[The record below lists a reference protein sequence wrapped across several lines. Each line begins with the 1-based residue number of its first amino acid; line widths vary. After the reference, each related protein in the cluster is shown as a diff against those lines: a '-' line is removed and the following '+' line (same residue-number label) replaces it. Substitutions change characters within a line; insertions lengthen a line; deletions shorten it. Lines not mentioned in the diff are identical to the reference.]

1 MLHTLISQASN
12 QTYSLPLASRTV
24 SSAAHFR
31 ATFSLLMANGSAL
44 LANLKPNSRHS
55 GFLPGCSWVD
65 KPDRAEEPAR
75 EVVLTAQGANHTRV
89 SVCARVCACVHMC
102 LCACVH
108 MCVCVHACVC
118 ACANECTAEPQH
130 PFCTSTG

>member
-89 SVCARVCACVHMC
+89 SVCARVCVCARVSVCMCAHVCVRAC
-102 LCACVH
+102 
-108 MCVCVHACVC
+108 MCVCVC
-118 ACANECTAEPQH
+118 E
-130 PFCTSTG
+130 